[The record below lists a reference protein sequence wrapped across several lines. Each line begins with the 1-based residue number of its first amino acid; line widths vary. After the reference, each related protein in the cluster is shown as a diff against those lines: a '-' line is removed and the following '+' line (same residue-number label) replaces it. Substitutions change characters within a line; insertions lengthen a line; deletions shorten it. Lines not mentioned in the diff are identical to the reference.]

1 MCDKQ
6 QRVDDSIEQCSK
18 ALELRPHNVKALFRR
33 GKAFSAQGK
42 LDEAMADLK
51 AAQGQD
57 PDNVS
62 VKNQLALVRQKQK
75 QQDNKDKKVFGK
87 MFAKPGALS
96 PKAAPAPARRAAE
109 EADAE
114 AEAKQMDDTVGVGQG
129 GVEDGDEGITELG
142 EDTKIDAE

>member
-1 MCDKQ
+1 
-6 QRVDDSIEQCSK
+6 
-18 ALELRPHNVKALFRR
+18 
-33 GKAFSAQGK
+33 
-42 LDEAMADLK
+42 
-51 AAQGQD
+51 
-57 PDNVS
+57 
-62 VKNQLALVRQKQK
+62 
-75 QQDNKDKKVFGK
+75 
-87 MFAKPGALS
+87 MFAKPSALS